1 MRKKETKTLC
11 NIKQKI
17 AFPRGIVKYT
27 QELFLIYFFV
37 ENINKHK
44 ILSPD
49 NLMEEVQNSVKEQDF
64 I

>member
-1 MRKKETKTLC
+1 MSKKEAKTLC
-11 NIKQKI
+11 NTEQQKCI
-17 AFPRGIVKYT
+17 SKRNSYFTYT
-27 QELFLIYFFV
+27 QELFLI

-49 NLMEEVQNSVKEQDF
+49 KLMEEVQISSKELDF